1 MSYSFPQRSSLL
13 LMVLFPIGVW
23 AFAVAAECQAEDRVV
38 SSFSRH
44 IATDVYYSE
53 GVATGD
59 INGDGKVDVVHG
71 PYWFEGPTFKVG
83 HEIYPAKAQP
93 RERYA
98 DNFFSWVYDFDGDGH
113 NDVLTAG
120 FPGTPAYVYQNPG
133 PAGLKSTWTKH
144 EVFDWVSNEAPQ
156 FTNIIGDDRP
166 ELVCTR
172 DGHFGYVTVNWKDPF
187 SKWMFHAISP
197 SVTAKRFGHGL
208 GIGDIDGDG
217 RLDML
222 MKGGWYAQ
230 PEDLAGDPAW
240 KLHEFSFAAAGGA
253 EMYAYDV
260 DGDGDQ
266 DVITSLA
273 AHDYGLAWYEQI
285 GNGSPVNFRKH
296 IIVGNKPEEN
306 RYGLL
311 FTEMHSVHLVDI
323 DGDGL
328 KDIVTGKTF
337 WSHHRQSPLW
347 DAGAVVYWFRLERT
361 DAGVDW
367 VPNLADADAGIGRQ
381 IVVSDINQDDI
392 PDIIVG
398 GMKGCSILTQ
408 SRERV
413 SDQRWRAAQPKPLRE
428 LKSGLAP
435 DEAAGYMTVPAG
447 FQVQLAAGEP
457 DVHQPVA
464 MTIDERGRVWVA
476 EAYTYPIRA
485 AEGEGR
491 DRIIILEDTNA
502 DGRLDQRKIFA
513 EGLNLVSG
521 LEVGF
526 GGAWVGAAPYLLFI
540 PDADG
545 DDRADGE
552 PRVLLDGFAYAD
564 THETLNAFN
573 WGPDGWLYGCQG
585 VFTHSRI
592 GVPGTPDDE
601 RTPMNAAVWRYHP
614 TRHEFE
620 VFAWGSSN
628 PWGVDFDDHGQA
640 FITACVIPHLYHV
653 IQGGRYQR
661 QAGRHFGEYVYD
673 DIKTIADHAHYVG
686 NIRDHAW
693 WGHEPDAPGDTL
705 QAGGGHA
712 HCGAMIYLA
721 DNWPASYRNRIF
733 MNNVHGNRVN
743 MDILERHGSGY
754 VGHHGDDLLLAN
766 DRWFRGINLRT
777 APDGS
782 VYLIDWYD
790 RNACH
795 RANPEIWDRS
805 NGRIYN
811 ISYGVPERKKVDLGV
826 MSDRDLV
833 SLHEAPN
840 DWYVRTARRLLQ
852 HRMSQRSL
860 DQAAVEQLHRLLLSD
875 DDTRVLRAAWT
886 LHATV
891 GLRPKVIHGMLSHSS
906 PYVQAWAVQLTL
918 EDSEVEEET
927 FLRFLDLANGS
938 ADPIVRLYLAAA
950 LQRLASAQVFELAT
964 ALAQH
969 GEDKEDHNLPLMV
982 WYGVEPHVVDHA
994 AAAMQLATTSQI
1006 PILTR
1011 YIIRRAAVA
1020 PAALDGV
1027 LTQLALIKESAK
1039 QVAVL
1044 DEILNAFEGRVDV
1057 VMPKSWERL
1066 YALLADSDNDVVRQR
1081 AVQVAVVFGDSRVY
1095 PQLRELMISDSVSI
1109 EKRQAAM
1116 QTLLRGRDPELAPH
1130 LLQLLGTPKLRSL
1143 AIRALAAYA
1152 HPQTAEWLIRGYQ
1165 QFDSQSRQDAVTT
1178 LVARPEYARQL
1189 MRAIRDDLLPRRD
1202 IHAYHVRQ
1210 LARLKD
1216 DELQQLIKEVW
1227 GEIRESSVEKKALIA
1242 THKARLTPE
1251 ELRQASL
1258 GHGRM
1263 IFAKSCSS
1271 CHTLFAVGG
1280 KIGPDLTGSNR
1291 ANLDYLLENILDPS
1305 AVLGKDY
1312 RMTVVST
1319 TSGRILS
1326 GIVTAENVTAITL
1339 TTINDS
1345 VVVPQSDIEDRTLSN
1360 LSLMPEGLLKELT
1373 DDEVRDLVAYMASP
1387 SQVAPRGPSAPID
1400 PKTKRVSGA
1409 QEGESLKLVEKSAG
1423 SAKSQGMGGF
1433 PLDRWSGEDHLW
1445 WTGAKPGDRLAL
1457 ATTTE
1462 AAAKYDV
1469 EIVLTRARDYGVVQ
1483 LHLAGK
1489 KLADPID
1496 LYSADVVT
1504 TGVLTFRS
1512 IPLPKGEIQLVVE
1525 IVGANPKAVKA
1536 YMFGL
1541 DYIRLIRQSE

>member
-1 MSYSFPQRSSLL
+1 MIST
-13 LMVLFPIGVW
+13 
-23 AFAVAAECQAEDRVV
+23 
-38 SSFSRH
+38 FSRQ

-53 GVATGD
+53 GVSTGD

-71 PYWFEGPTFKVG
+71 PYWFEGPAFKVA
-83 HEIYPAKAQP
+83 HEIYPAKAQR
-93 RERYA
+93 REGYA
-98 DNFFSWVYDFDGDGH
+98 DNFFSWVYDFDGDGR

-133 PAGLKSTWTKH
+133 PAGWNKIWTKH

-156 FTNIIGDDRP
+156 FTDIVGDDRP

-172 DGHFGYVTVNWKDPF
+172 DGHFGYVTVDWEKPF
-187 SKWMFHAISP
+187 STWTFHAISP
-197 SVTAKRFGHGL
+197 SITSKRFGHGL
-208 GIGDIDGDG
+208 GIGDINGDG

-222 MKGGWYAQ
+222 MKDGWFAQ
-230 PEDLAGDPAW
+230 PRDLSGDPAW
-240 KLHEFSFAAAGGA
+240 KLHKFPFAAAGGA

-273 AHDYGLAWYEQI
+273 AHTYGLAWYEQI
-285 GNGSPVNFRKH
+285 GNGSPVQFRKH
-296 IIVGNKPEEN
+296 LIVGQQPDEN
-306 RYGLL
+306 RYGVL
-311 FTEMHSVHLVDI
+311 FTELHSVQLADI

-328 KDIVTGKTF
+328 KDIITGKTF

-361 DAGVDW
+361 AAGIDW
-367 VPNLADADAGIGRQ
+367 VPHLVDGEAGIGRQ
-381 IVVSDINQDDI
+381 IVVSDVNQDDI
-392 PDIIVG
+392 PDIVVG
-398 GMKGCSILTQ
+398 GMKGCSVLTQ
-408 SRERV
+408 SRAKV
-413 SDQRWRAAQPKPLRE
+413 SRQAWRAAQPKPLRE
-428 LKSGLAP
+428 LKSGLEP
-435 DEAAGYMTVPAG
+435 EEAAEYMTVPAG

-464 MTIDERGRVWVA
+464 MTIDARGRVWVA

-485 AEGEGR
+485 AKGEGR
-491 DRIIILEDTNA
+491 DRIIILEDTTG
-502 DGRLDQRKIFA
+502 DGRLDQRKVFA

-585 VFTHSRI
+585 VFTHSRV
-592 GVPGTPDDE
+592 GKPGTPDNE

-614 TRHEFE
+614 IRHEFE

-640 FITACVIPHLYHV
+640 FITACVIPHLFHV

-673 DIKTIADHAHYVG
+673 DIKTIADHSHYVG

-721 DNWPASYRNRIF
+721 DNWPESYRNRIF

-743 MDILERHGSGY
+743 MDILERRGSGY
-754 VGHHGDDLLLAN
+754 VGRHGDDLLLAN

-777 APDGS
+777 GPDGS

-811 ISYGVPERKKVDLGV
+811 ISYGVPQRRSVDLKR
-826 MSDRDLV
+826 MTDRELV
-833 SLHEAPN
+833 SLHDSPN

-852 HRMSQRSL
+852 HRAAQRSL
-860 DQAAVEQLHRLLLSD
+860 DQTAVELLHRLLRSD

-891 GLRPKVIHGMLSHSS
+891 GLRPKVIQNMLNHPS

-918 EDSEVEEET
+918 EDLEVEEQT
-927 FLRFLDLANGS
+927 YLRFLDLANGS
-938 ADPIVRLYLAAA
+938 SDPLVRLYLAAA
-950 LQRLASAQVFELAT
+950 LQRLPSAQVFELAT
-964 ALAQH
+964 ALSQH
-969 GEDKEDHNLPLMV
+969 SEDKEDHNLPLMI
-982 WYGVEPHVVDHA
+982 WYGVEPHVVENA

-1011 YIIRRAAVA
+1011 YIIRRAAVD

-1027 LTQLALIKESAK
+1027 LIQLGLVDESAK
-1039 QVAVL
+1039 QLAVL
-1044 DEILNAFEGRVDV
+1044 DEILKAFEGRVDV
-1057 VMPKSWERL
+1057 AMPSAWETL
-1066 YALLADSDNDVVRQR
+1066 YALLAKSDSDLVNER
-1081 AVQVAVVFGDSRVY
+1081 AVQVAVVFGDRRVF
-1095 PQLRELMISDSVSI
+1095 PQLRQRLTSADVALA
-1109 EKRQAAM
+1109 KRRAAM
-1116 QTLLRGRDPELAPH
+1116 QTLLRGRDVELAPH
-1130 LLQLLGTPKLRSL
+1130 LLQLLDTPELRQL

-1152 HPQTAEWLIRGYQ
+1152 HPQTADRLIAGYQ
-1165 QFDSQSRQDAVTT
+1165 KFDSKSRLDAVTT

-1189 MRAIRDDLLPRRD
+1189 MRAIRDELIPRRD
-1202 IHAYHVRQ
+1202 VHAYHVRQ
-1210 LARLKD
+1210 LARLEDPK
-1216 DELQQLIKEVW
+1216 LQQLIKQVW
-1227 GEIRESSVEKKALIA
+1227 GEIRESSAEKKELIA
-1242 THKARLTPE
+1242 KQKARLGPE
-1251 ELRQASL
+1251 KLRGAAL

-1263 IFAKSCSS
+1263 VFAKTCSS
-1271 CHTLFAVGG
+1271 CHTLFGTGG

-1291 ANLDYLLENILDPS
+1291 ANLDYLLENVLDPS

-1319 TSGRILS
+1319 TSGRVLS
-1326 GIVTAENVTAITL
+1326 GLVTAENPTAITL
-1339 TTINDS
+1339 TTINDN
-1345 VVVPQSDIEDRTLSN
+1345 VVVPTSEIVDRKLSN
-1360 LSLMPEGLLKELT
+1360 LSLMPDGLFDNLSEV
-1373 DDEVRDLVAYMASP
+1373 EVRDLVAYLASP
-1387 SQVAPRGPSAPID
+1387 SQVSLRGPAAPID
-1400 PKTKRVSGA
+1400 SKTKRVPGA
-1409 QEGESLKLVEKSAG
+1409 QEGESLKIVEKSAG
-1423 SAKSQGMGGF
+1423 TAKSQGMAAF
-1433 PLDRWSGEDHLW
+1433 SLDRWSGSDHLW
-1445 WTGAKPGDRLAL
+1445 WTGGKPGDRLAVAL
-1457 ATTTE
+1457 RCD

-1483 LHLAGK
+1483 LELGGI
-1489 KLADPID
+1489 KLGDPID

-1504 TGVLTFRS
+1504 TGVLIFPS
-1512 IPLPKGEIQLVVE
+1512 VSLPKGEIQLTAE
-1525 IVGANPKAVKA
+1525 IIGSNAKAVKL

-1541 DYIRLIRQSE
+1541 DYIRLIPPEE